1 MFGLLYGFIIF
12 IILFEERCF
21 VVYKRIRVWMPEAA
35 KCLGEVVD
43 RYLLQI

>member
-21 VVYKRIRVWMPEAA
+21 VVYKRIRVWMPEAG